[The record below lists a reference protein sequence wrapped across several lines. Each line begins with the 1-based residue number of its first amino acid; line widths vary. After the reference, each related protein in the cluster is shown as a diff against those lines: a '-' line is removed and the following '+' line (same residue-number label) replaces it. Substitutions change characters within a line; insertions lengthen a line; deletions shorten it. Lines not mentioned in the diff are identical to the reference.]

1 MQCRN
6 RQQINRRT
14 NPRPTPTPL
23 PPLSKVRCCRR
34 KNSGDYRRDCHTTHC
49 HSTNPSKNRTISL
62 AFRRMSVCVCLV
74 GFASLQS
81 TWAHTLRHP
90 CLACSSRCTEYC
102 HSHNNCKKTII
113 PRKSPTPLPPLS
125 KVRCC
130 RPKKFG
136 RLPEELPHQ
145 PSPRTNPSK
154 NRTIPLAFRRMS
166 VCVCL
171 VGFASLQS
179 TWAHTLRHPCLACSS
194 RCTEYCHSHNNCKKT
209 IIPQKS
215 PSHLPPL
222 SKGGGLTARH
232 KPLYCCFLLVPRPP
246 FLFTKPFCR
255 QDGGIASP
263 PFALHHILTTPCQR

>member
-1 MQCRN
+1 MGISKRVYQRLRLIGYGTVPDFFLLQCR
-6 RQQINRRT
+6 IST
-14 NPRPTPTPL
+14 TDKSPHL
-23 PPLSKVRCCRR
+23 PYPFRFSDTSV
-34 KNSGDYRRDCHTTHC
+34 N
-49 HSTNPSKNRTISL
+49 NPSFRIQPSQNRTI
-62 AFRRMSVCVCLV
+62 
-74 GFASLQS
+74 
-81 TWAHTLRHP
+81 
-90 CLACSSRCTEYC
+90 
-102 HSHNNCKKTII
+102 
-113 PRKSPTPLPPLS
+113 PRKPPTPLPPLS

-136 RLPEELPHQ
+136 RLPEGLLASPSLRTTFLPPLVKGEVLSPKKFGRLPEGLPHQ

>member
-1 MQCRN
+1 MLGWLCILAKHLGTHAKASLPCLLLPLHRILPFS
-6 RQQINRRT
+6 QQLQKDN
-14 NPRPTPTPL
+14 
-23 PPLSKVRCCRR
+23 
-34 KNSGDYRRDCHTTHC
+34 
-49 HSTNPSKNRTISL
+49 NPSKIAITL
-62 AFRRMSVCVCLV
+62 
-74 GFASLQS
+74 ASLVKG
-81 TWAHTLRHP
+81 
-90 CLACSSRCTEYC
+90 EV
-102 HSHNNCKKTII
+102 
-113 PRKSPTPLPPLS
+113 LS
-125 KVRCC
+125 
-130 RPKKFG
+130 PKKFG
-136 RLPEELPHQ
+136 RLPEGLPHQ

-222 SKGGGLTARH
+222 SKGGGLTERH

-255 QDGGIASP
+255 QDGGIATSP
-263 PFALHHILTTPCQR
+263 RPTPTLPKPHYRMKSTITLASPRKRGGGLTASQNRYST

>member
-1 MQCRN
+1 MGISKRVYQRLRLIGYGTVPDFFCCSAEY

-14 NPRPTPTPL
+14 Q
-23 PPLSKVRCCRR
+23 
-34 KNSGDYRRDCHTTHC
+34 
-49 HSTNPSKNRTISL
+49 PSQNRT
-62 AFRRMSVCVCLV
+62 
-74 GFASLQS
+74 
-81 TWAHTLRHP
+81 
-90 CLACSSRCTEYC
+90 
-102 HSHNNCKKTII
+102 I

-222 SKGGGLTARH
+222 SKVRCCRPKKFGRLPEGLSHHPLPLHQPFQNRTIARKALSPLPLNERFVGFASMQSLWAFISGILALLCTITLASPRKRGGGLTASQNR
-232 KPLYCCFLLVPRPP
+232 YS
-246 FLFTKPFCR
+246 T
-255 QDGGIASP
+255 
-263 PFALHHILTTPCQR
+263 

>member
-1 MQCRN
+1 MGISERVYQRLRLIGYGTVPDFFCCSAKHH
-6 RQQINRRT
+6 QQINRRT
-14 NPRPTPTPL
+14 NPCPTP
-23 PPLSKVRCCRR
+23 
-34 KNSGDYRRDCHTTHC
+34 
-49 HSTNPSKNRTISL
+49 
-62 AFRRMSVCVCLV
+62 
-74 GFASLQS
+74 
-81 TWAHTLRHP
+81 
-90 CLACSSRCTEYC
+90 
-102 HSHNNCKKTII
+102 SH
-113 PRKSPTPLPPLS
+113 LPPLS

-136 RLPEELPHQ
+136 RLPEGLPHQ

-154 NRTIPLAFRRMS
+154 NRTIPFAFRRMS

-222 SKGGGLTARH
+222 SKGGGLTAKH
-232 KPLYCCFLLVPRPP
+232 KLLLCCVLIAYPRPFYHQT
-246 FLFTKPFCR
+246 FLPSRRRDCY
-255 QDGGIASP
+255 IPLAS
-263 PFALHHILTTPCQR
+263 HHILTAPCQR

>member
-1 MQCRN
+1 MCHVLLFYSPN
-6 RQQINRRT
+6 LSAVKT
-14 NPRPTPTPL
+14 EGLLAPL
-23 PPLSKVRCCRR
+23 ASHHISYRPLSKVRCCRR
-34 KNSGDYRRDCHTTHC
+34 KNSGDYRRDCH
-49 HSTNPSKNRTISL
+49 
-62 AFRRMSVCVCLV
+62 
-74 GFASLQS
+74 
-81 TWAHTLRHP
+81 
-90 CLACSSRCTEYC
+90 
-102 HSHNNCKKTII
+102 
-113 PRKSPTPLPPLS
+113 
-125 KVRCC
+125 
-130 RPKKFG
+130 
-136 RLPEELPHQ
+136 
-145 PSPRTNPSK
+145 TNPSK

-222 SKGGGLTARH
+222 SKGGGLTERH

-255 QDGGIASP
+255 QDGGIATSPRFAPHSYRPLSKVRCCRRKNSGDYRRDCHTYRTLSVSLTPPLTISHSTPNPRKPALSHP
-263 PFALHHILTTPCQR
+263 PFVLRVRQPHLPQK

>member
-1 MQCRN
+1 MPH
-6 RQQINRRT
+6 T
-14 NPRPTPTPL
+14 NTL
-23 PPLSKVRCCRR
+23 
-34 KNSGDYRRDCHTTHC
+34 
-49 HSTNPSKNRTISL
+49 
-62 AFRRMSVCVCLV
+62 
-74 GFASLQS
+74 ASLVKGEVLS
-81 TWAHTLRHP
+81 PEKIRATTGGIAAPTL
-90 CLACSSRCTEYC
+90 A
-102 HSHNNCKKTII
+102 
-113 PRKSPTPLPPLS
+113 
-125 KVRCC
+125 
-130 RPKKFG
+130 
-136 RLPEELPHQ
+136 PHQ
-145 PSPRTNPSK
+145 PFP

-255 QDGGIASP
+255 QDGGIATSP
-263 PFALHHILTTPCQR
+263 RPAPTLPKTAPSLRLALYPCLPSKKGRWLDGIAKPLFYIIFIL

>member
-1 MQCRN
+1 
-6 RQQINRRT
+6 
-14 NPRPTPTPL
+14 
-23 PPLSKVRCCRR
+23 
-34 KNSGDYRRDCHTTHC
+34 
-49 HSTNPSKNRTISL
+49 
-62 AFRRMSVCVCLV
+62 
-74 GFASLQS
+74 
-81 TWAHTLRHP
+81 
-90 CLACSSRCTEYC
+90 
-102 HSHNNCKKTII
+102 
-113 PRKSPTPLPPLS
+113 
-125 KVRCC
+125 
-130 RPKKFG
+130 
-136 RLPEELPHQ
+136 
-145 PSPRTNPSK
+145 
-154 NRTIPLAFRRMS
+154 MS

-232 KPLYCCFLLVPRPP
+232 KPLYCCFPLVPRPP

-263 PFALHHILTTPCQR
+263 PRFAPHSYRPLSKVRCCRRKNSGDYRRDCHTYRTLSVSLTPPLTISHSAPNPRKTALSHEKHYHPCLPCQREVD